1 MTTLEE
7 VTPKPAMLELLLM
20 DEVREV
26 EAVVVE
32 EAVVVVVVP
41 EPLATTDPEMML
53 VKVIRSMAEGS

>member
-1 MTTLEE
+1 
-7 VTPKPAMLELLLM
+7 M